1 MLYVCIPAYNEAPT
15 VGVLLWRIR
24 KMFQEFS
31 REYEVVVY
39 DDGSTDATADT
50 LAPYREVLPLTLLG
64 GREHKGYATALD
76 ALCRS
81 VARKTRYPRRDA
93 AIFLQGD
100 FTDQPEHIPELVK
113 RFEGGADVV
122 VAEQSAASLAAAPLP
137 VRRLRRAAP
146 WVLRP
151 FVSIPGVRDPFG
163 ALRLYRISVLRDLV
177 KASGP
182 ERPLV
187 SADGWGANV
196 ELLMNAAAF
205 ARKVETVELDQRY
218 DLRPRATR
226 VRPLADGVTLF
237 HFARSARSRR
247 LTPPPPPPPRGAR
260 AAGDAAGQQAAVPAT
275 SGGPPQAAPP
285 SAAPA
290 S

>member
-1 MLYVCIPAYNEAPT
+1 VLYVCIPAYNEAPT

-24 KMFQEFS
+24 KMFQGFS

-39 DDGSTDATADT
+39 DDGSTDATAET

-64 GREHKGYATALD
+64 GSEHRGYAAALD
-76 ALCRS
+76 ALCRYVS
-81 VARKTRYPRRDA
+81 KRTRYPRRDG

-100 FTDQPEHIPELVK
+100 FTDRPEHIPELVK

-122 VAEQSAASLAAAPLP
+122 VAERSADSLQSTPLP

-151 FVSIPGVRDPFG
+151 FVSIPGVQDPFG
-163 ALRLYRISVLRDLV
+163 AMRLYRIAILRDLV

-187 SADGWGANV
+187 AAEGWAANV

-205 ARKVETVELDQRY
+205 ARRVETVELDQRY
-218 DLRPRATR
+218 DLRTRATR
-226 VRPLADGVTLF
+226 VRPLADSMSLF
-237 HFARSARSRR
+237 RFARSARSRR
-247 LTPPPPPPPRGAR
+247 LTPPPPPPPRGAGTR
-260 AAGDAAGQQAAVPAT
+260 GGDAPSDA
-275 SGGPPQAAPP
+275 AAPDGAP
-285 SAAPA
+285 KTASPTAAPA
-290 S
+290 SS